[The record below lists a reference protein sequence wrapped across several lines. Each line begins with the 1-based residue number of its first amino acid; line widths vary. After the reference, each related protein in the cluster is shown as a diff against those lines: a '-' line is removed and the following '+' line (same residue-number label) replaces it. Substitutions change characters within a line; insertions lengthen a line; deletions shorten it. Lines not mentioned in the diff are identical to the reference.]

1 MNPVSWTWKR
11 GFYMSKLTY
20 EDKINMYSD
29 KKNGMSI
36 IQISNKYK
44 VRETTVKY
52 IYRLIEV
59 HGYDILRTTKNKYY
73 SPNQKEKII
82 NRVLLNNESI
92 TSVSIDEGL
101 LNPGILANWI
111 KKYKEMDY
119 NIVER
124 KRGRPTMPKVTKKK
138 ENETDKEKIKR
149 LEEENLYLKAELEYS
164 KKLRAVVQAR
174 KNQQQKKK

>member
-1 MNPVSWTWKR
+1 
-11 GFYMSKLTY
+11 MSKLTY
-20 EDKINMYSD
+20 EDKINLYND
-29 KKNGMSI
+29 KKKGMTIGNLS
-36 IQISNKYK
+36 SKYK
-44 VRETTVKY
+44 ISRNVINY
-52 IYRLIEV
+52 LIALIDK
-59 HGYDILRTTKNKYY
+59 HGIDILRTKKNRIHTKL
-73 SPNQKEKII
+73 EKQEAID
-82 NRVLLNNESI
+82 RVLINGEAKRAVAL
-92 TSVSIDEGL
+92 DLGL
-101 LNPGILANWI
+101 LSKGILVNWI

>member
-1 MNPVSWTWKR
+1 
-11 GFYMSKLTY
+11 MSKLTY
-20 EDKINMYSD
+20 EDKINLYKD
-29 KKNGMSI
+29 RKNGLTIPKLVS
-36 IQISNKYK
+36 KYNIRHEG
-44 VRETTVKY
+44 VEY
-52 IYRLIEV
+52 LIRLIDK
-59 HGYDILRTTKNKYY
+59 HGFDILRTTKNKTY
-73 SPNQKEKII
+73 SSFEKERII

-92 TSVSIDEGL
+92 MSVSINEGL
-101 LNPGILANWI
+101 PSDGMLCNWI
-111 KKYKEMDY
+111 LKYKENGY